1 MCGNAVGFLA
11 RIHPGPPPV
20 RRSVS
25 ESAVSLECTHVH
37 RNLCRSLG
45 ATYASVPLTT
55 ATQSTMSGATPAVPG
70 SPPEALE
77 QRTMHVFISRA
88 LHKILREAP
97 KKHTQLR
104 AACQEVIGAPTYP

>member
-1 MCGNAVGFLA
+1 MANLEPVKTAGRSEKPATSATEVTSIAEHVSAGGA
-11 RIHPGPPPV
+11 SRREQRQQPPS
-20 RRSVS
+20 R
-25 ESAVSLECTHVH
+25 
-37 RNLCRSLG
+37 
-45 ATYASVPLTT
+45 
-55 ATQSTMSGATPAVPG
+55 MSGAAPAVPG

-104 AACQEVIGAPTYP
+104 AACQEVIGVPTDP

>member
-1 MCGNAVGFLA
+1 
-11 RIHPGPPPV
+11 
-20 RRSVS
+20 
-25 ESAVSLECTHVH
+25 
-37 RNLCRSLG
+37 
-45 ATYASVPLTT
+45 
-55 ATQSTMSGATPAVPG
+55 MSGAAPAVPG

-104 AACQEVIGAPTYP
+104 AACQEVIGVPTDP